1 MIEFVRIKF
10 VNSIGVLVVSFG
22 RVIRDED
29 VLEEE
34 MEEGDLLFK
43 EERFYSLYV
52 WFVVFKF
59 LDVWKKLW

>member
-22 RVIRDED
+22 RVVRDED

-34 MEEGDLLFK
+34 MEEGDFLFK
-43 EERFYSLYV
+43 ERFYSLYV

>member
-1 MIEFVRIKF
+1 MIEFVRVKF

-22 RVIRDED
+22 RVVRDED

-34 MEEGDLLFK
+34 MEEGDFLFK
-43 EERFYSLYV
+43 ERFYSLYV

>member
-1 MIEFVRIKF
+1 MIEFVRVKF

-22 RVIRDED
+22 RVVREED

-34 MEEGDLLFK
+34 MEEGDFLFK
-43 EERFYSLYV
+43 ERFYSLYV

>member
-22 RVIRDED
+22 RVVREED

-34 MEEGDLLFK
+34 MEEGDFLFK
-43 EERFYSLYV
+43 ERFYSLYV